1 MNGTIERERY
11 EVMENENVN
20 EIVSEKCGIS
30 GYSMATVGGGIL
42 LCIGI
47 ILYAILTH

>member
-11 EVMENENVN
+11 ERIENET
-20 EIVSEKCGIS
+20 VSENCGFS
-30 GYSMATVGGGIL
+30 GYSMAAVAGGIL
-42 LCIGI
+42 LGIGI

>member
-11 EVMENENVN
+11 EVMETENVD
-20 EIVSEKCGIS
+20 EIVSENCGIS
-30 GYSMATVGGGIL
+30 SFSMASVGVGIL